1 MFGGGMG
8 GIQGSWNKR
17 MDMVR
22 LYLLLLLLF
31 PSLFCV
37 QLAVI
42 PLLFIISAPMVDLVE
57 WVGLEQAQRT
67 NRNATP
73 LDLTIQAITA
83 LMTETMKVLMA
94 EEATVVL

>member
-1 MFGGGMG
+1 MFGGGVG

-57 WVGLEQAQRT
+57 WVGLAQAQRT
-67 NRNATP
+67 HRNSTP
-73 LDLTIQAITA
+73 WDLIIQAITA
-83 LMTETMKVLMA
+83 LMTETIKVLMA
-94 EEATVVL
+94 DEAAIVV